1 MTPPPAAVRYNDWRR
16 VAAPTPE
23 AFTPALPV
31 SVIVSRLGAPE
42 PERILA
48 ALEAQTW
55 PRELFE
61 VIVVDDAPH
70 TLREGTGTTSLNVT
84 WAHQESCERPAAR
97 ARNMGVRAAAHDIL
111 LFLDDSMLPQ
121 AGWIA
126 AHARWHHAAS
136 GLVTAGSGDPWFE
149 RRPANTDDLS
159 SRDDSLFTVVDG
171 AHVGIRRELYEAAGG
186 FDESL
191 THPGEQDTEF
201 GYRVHTLGAVL
212 VPVRE
217 ALAPRLRPPGAAA
230 EPPDSVQPLQRL
242 RLAHRIAHDDFRDVR
257 PGRSFTIPRYVVTIE
272 PADQPAERI
281 VESAERILADR
292 VHDLIVR
299 IELPAE
305 DPRLEWLQEDLGP
318 DPRVRVGPPASA
330 LDESPF
336 AAFHVAVP
344 AGATFAP
351 GLVDRL
357 RGELGTA
364 AAARTILDD
373 GSTVS
378 IARAWLL
385 HRARR
390 TGCSAED
397 LGDVVAV
404 SARSLRIE
412 AANPPPFVSAAV
424 VRRLRNLRVKWRKV
438 RSRLQRIRRP
448 RHAWWFVQWLA
459 GVVLWRAARL
469 VRRGPRRRLPPAVRP
484 EASAG
489 SDLPLGAEI
498 VVLGPHARR
507 VFEATRRV
515 SEAITDR
522 HADLALADT
531 PADTPPVDLPVVVL
545 SQSPAQLSVPAFDP
559 LVDNPIGWVRAA
571 SRVAGSLGPLDRLPP
586 GSVAQRVIDRRDRV
600 GLRWIHHLEDVQAF
614 HAGPLERAG
623 QLARLAAN
631 GVVIHLADRGAR
643 LRPYLGAELHDL
655 MLTEVDDADLAA
667 RQALSI
673 RMRRAALREHS
684 LASRARQ
691 VCEAAGLPDPPRP
704 PLVSILLATRRPEL
718 LANALATVAR
728 QEYPR
733 IELVLALHGEGFGEA
748 ERQLDRVPFPS
759 RIVRAPATLPFGS
772 VLNRA
777 VAAST
782 GTLLAKMDDDDLY
795 DAEHV
800 RDLMLA
806 HEYSGAQLV
815 GKGIEC
821 LYLAGTDRTV
831 HYSREDG
838 ERFFNP
844 ASSFVGGGALL
855 VSRHDLERTG
865 GWRRAPRHVDQ
876 ALIEDV
882 AGMGGRLYRTHG
894 AGFALVRHGRG
905 HTWKMDDAYFLERA
919 CEVRPGW
926 DPGPAGPADSMTL
939 PAISR
944 LP

>member
-1 MTPPPAAVRYNDWRR
+1 MISPPPAAVRYNDWPGLDVRSPD
-16 VAAPTPE
+16 AIA
-23 AFTPALPV
+23 PALPV
-31 SVIVSRLGAPE
+31 SMIVSGCEGPGALA
-42 PERILA
+42 RILS
-48 ALEAQTW
+48 ALTTQHW

-61 VIVVDDAPH
+61 VIVVDDGSCAPLEPPRTALAV
-70 TLREGTGTTSLNVT
+70 TLV
-84 WAHQESCERPAAR
+84 RPGSR
-97 ARNMGVRAAAHDIL
+97 GYGRGGARNAGARAAAHDVL
-111 LFLDDSMLPQ
+111 LFLDPDAVPGT
-121 AGWIA
+121 GWVA
-126 AHARWHHAAS
+126 AHARWHQAAS
-136 GLVTAGSGDPWFE
+136 DLLTLGFGDPSFQRGMAVPDE
-149 RRPANTDDLS
+149 LT
-159 SRDDSLFTVVDG
+159 SRDDRLFRFVAG
-171 AHVGIRRELYEAAGG
+171 ASFGIRRALFDATGG

-191 THPGEQDTEF
+191 ARPGEQDTEF

-217 ALAPRLRPPGAAA
+217 ALAPRLRLPGAAA

-272 PADQPAERI
+272 PADQPAECI

-498 VVLGPHARR
+498 VVLGPRARR

-623 QLARLAAN
+623 ELARLAAN

-655 MLTEVDDADLAA
+655 MLTDVGDADLAA

-831 HYSREDG
+831 KRSRDGG
-838 ERFFNP
+838 ERFCAP
-844 ASSFVGGGALL
+844 ADNIVGGSALL
-855 VSRHDLERTG
+855 ISRHDIERAG
-865 GWRRAPRHVDQ
+865 GWRRVRRHVDR
-876 ALIEDV
+876 ALMKDV
-882 AGMGGRLYRTHG
+882 ARMDGRLYRTHG
-894 AGFALVRHGRG
+894 AGFAAVRHGRG
-905 HTWKMDDAYFLERA
+905 HTWKIDDAYFLEKA
-919 CEVRPGW
+919 EAVHAGW
-926 DPGPAGPADSMTL
+926 DPALAGLADVPS
-939 PAISR
+939 AVAER
-944 LP
+944 AE